1 MTMHL
6 GMLQFG
12 TRVGEGMNPDQADR
26 MATATLQY
34 LQQEHNAQAAQHYP
48 ENQDLLQV
56 QLNS

>member
-1 MTMHL
+1 MIMML

-12 TRVGEGMNPDQADR
+12 TRVGEGVNPDQADR

-34 LQQEHNAQAAQHYP
+34 LRQEHDAQAAKNHRD
-48 ENQDLLQV
+48 NQDLLQV